1 MKNRSFLLL
10 LLLGAFSIPARASQT
25 TPIFCDVQAGM
36 TADAKINAA
45 TALLPAT
52 GGTVDCRGLTGAQT
66 VSGNINMNVANT
78 KYIFADGAT
87 FTPTAINL
95 TIVGSANGIEIEC
108 GGAGGTVFDWSGPL
122 STNANPIMNFSTSN
136 IRIHHCTLIGNRLST
151 GDHGNFAPCI
161 FFQNTGGAQSNIYV
175 EDNFV
180 QNCGGG
186 GIAVLNASN
195 VHILRNK
202 VTQTSNTG
210 IQWNT
215 TNPPATAV
223 PYREIEIA
231 GNVLYDDNTSNNGG
245 ARAVG
250 PILVGNS
257 GAQTVQGVVVRN
269 NVVKNNIVGG
279 NAPPFLGKADIC
291 NASGTSTATGCGQPI
306 QVNNATFVSILDNIV
321 ENTQSEC
328 ISFTAGDAI
337 VRGNRLNLC
346 GGTVNVNPTTITT
359 AGAGGILMF
368 ITDAASPLQNI
379 LIDANH
385 ITDSGYGVAA
395 ILGGSGAVTTD
406 NDVLQNVTISNN
418 VVAKL
423 GQAVIRGIHLDNRTA
438 GTACGGATRQC
449 NFTITNMS
457 IMGNSVLNATTQAYS
472 LKPLTTPG
480 SMIGAPNLSANLGN
494 IGASVIANCNS
505 GASPAVCSGAATG
518 SVAIPIN
525 NTTLVVNTTAVTS
538 VSEIRVQFDETL
550 TVTGVTCNAVAASEN
565 ATYFVNARV
574 PGTSFTIKTSAAP
587 PLGTNPACVSYSI
600 VN

>member
-1 MKNRSFLLL
+1 MRNVFSLVLLS
-10 LLLGAFSIPARASQT
+10 LGGLSATARASQT

-36 TADAKINAA
+36 TADVKINAA

-78 KYIFADGAT
+78 KYIFADGVT

-136 IRIHHCTLIGNRLST
+136 IRIHHCTLIGNRVST

-245 ARAVG
+245 AGAVG

-257 GAQTVQGVVVRN
+257 GAQTVQGVIVRN
-269 NVVKNNIVGG
+269 NVIKNDIVGG
-279 NAPPFLGKADIC
+279 DFKGNAVIC
-291 NASGTSTATGCGQPI
+291 NAAANSTATGCGQPI
-306 QVNNATFVSILDNIV
+306 QVNNASFVSILDNIV

-328 ISFTAGDAI
+328 ISFTSSDVI

-346 GGTVNVNPTTITT
+346 GGTVNANPTGITT

-406 NDVLQNVTISNN
+406 NDVLQDVTISNN

-438 GTACGGATRQC
+438 ANACGGGTRQC
-449 NFTITNMS
+449 NFTLTNMN
-457 IMGNSVLNATTQAYS
+457 IADNSVLNATTQAYS

-480 SMIGAPNLSANLGN
+480 SMIGAPNLFGNLGN
-494 IGASVIANCNS
+494 LAAANAIANCSS
-505 GASPAVCSGAATG
+505 GAPTVCSGAATG
-518 SVAIPIN
+518 SVAIPVGV
-525 NTTLVVNTTAVTS
+525 NTVVVNTTAVTA
-538 VSEIRVQFDETL
+538 VSEIRVQFDET
-550 TVTGVTCNAVAASEN
+550 VTIAGVACNVGVASEN

-587 PLGTNPACVSYSI
+587 AGNPACVSYTI